1 LFLNDPGI
9 VLDSLF
15 AAWYKLHIENGYQNQ
30 IMQKKPSEHLG
41 EYLSGQGLK
50 STTQRDSILDI
61 FINAGEHLS
70 ADELYA
76 RVKKV
81 HPGIGYAT
89 VYRTLKLFAEAGL
102 AQERRFE
109 DGFTRYELRS
119 LNSRMSKL
127 KRSSRT
133 LPGRTGSR
141 FIAISWRFMVFA
153 AHVKKRR
160 NDLS

>member
-1 LFLNDPGI
+1 
-9 VLDSLF
+9 
-15 AAWYKLHIENGYQNQ
+15 
-30 IMQKKPSEHLG
+30 MQKKPSEHLG

-61 FINAGEHLS
+61 FIKAGEHLS
-70 ADELYA
+70 AEELYS

-109 DGFTRYELRS
+109 DGFTRYEHTESDTHHDHLICTQCGTIIEFENERIEA
-119 LNSRMSKL
+119 LQQDVARKNRFKVRNHKL
-127 KRSSRT
+127 EIYGLCS
-133 LPGRTGSR
+133 
-141 FIAISWRFMVFA
+141 ACQ
-153 AHVKKRR
+153 KKTK
-160 NDLS
+160 